1 MSSDI
6 DHQPQPLIIIS
17 SGPPKIK
24 PSVVNI
30 EEEAQEEI
38 IMKVSNNSNNNTA
51 AAAAAAAII
60 LLSNINDELDLHTP
74 TEDENKIPITL
85 TPPPAPRKPVIKRKG
100 IACKRK
106 LFGEINHQV
115 SHHQIVNKE
124 EVDAFFKSSF
134 DSLAGKSAMIVKRCK
149 CT

>member
-17 SGPPKIK
+17 NDSPKIK

-30 EEEAQEEI
+30 EEKEEEAQEEI
-38 IMKVSNNSNNNTA
+38 TMKVSNNNTA
-51 AAAAAAAII
+51 ATTAII

-74 TEDENKIPITL
+74 TEDENKIPTTL

-134 DSLAGKSAMIVKRCK
+134 ESLAGKSAMIVKRCK

>member
-17 SGPPKIK
+17 NDSPKIK

-38 IMKVSNNSNNNTA
+38 IMKVSNNSNNNT
-51 AAAAAAAII
+51 AAAAII

-134 DSLAGKSAMIVKRCK
+134 ESLAGRSAMIVKRCK

>member
-1 MSSDI
+1 MSTDL

-17 SGPPKIK
+17 DDSPQIK
-24 PSVVNI
+24 PSAI
-30 EEEAQEEI
+30 TIEEEEEAQEEI
-38 IMKVSNNSNNNTA
+38 IMKGGNINNNTA
-51 AAAAAAAII
+51 AAAAAII
-60 LLSNINDELDLHTP
+60 LLNNINDELDLHTP
-74 TEDENKIPITL
+74 TEDENKIPIAL

-106 LFGEINHQV
+106 LFDEINHQV

-134 DSLAGKSAMIVKRCK
+134 ESLAGKSAMIVKRCK